1 MRQKTIKRDISCSGI
16 GLHSGKKVTL
26 TLRPAPEDTGIIFV
40 QKGEQGKTMISL
52 SPDKVIST
60 GLATTIGHNGVP
72 IATVEH
78 LLGAI
83 YGLDLDNLYVE
94 VSGEELPIM
103 DGSAASF
110 VFLLRSAGI
119 RKQGK
124 PKKVLAFTRQVHF
137 KDGNKWINVQPYQ
150 GLKVKYTIEFDHPM
164 IGRQEFE
171 FKHSPENFIRKVAK
185 ARTFGFLKDVEKLQ
199 QMGLA
204 LGGSLDNA
212 VVLDDYGVINPEGL
226 RFDDELVRHKIL
238 DFIGDM
244 AVMGLPLWGAFEVH
258 CSGHAFNNAFLR
270 FVHKH
275 QDDFLNLITLDT
287 DTLPQSRQSEQVIL
301 PQPEPVL
308 A

>member
-40 QKGEQGKTMISL
+40 HKGEQGKTVISL

-78 LLGAI
+78 LLGAV
-83 YGLDLDNLYVE
+83 YGLGLDNLYVE

-103 DGSAASF
+103 DGSATTF

-124 PKKVLAFTRQVHF
+124 PKKVLAFTRAVNF
-137 KDGNKWINVQPYQ
+137 KDGDKWIKVQPYQ
-150 GLKVKYTIEFDHPM
+150 GFKVKYIIVFDHPM
-164 IGRQEFE
+164 IGRQVFE
-171 FKHSPENFIRKVAK
+171 FKHSPENFIRVVAK

-199 QMGLA
+199 QLGLA

-226 RFDDELVRHKIL
+226 RFEDELVRHKVL

-244 AVMGLPLWGAFEVH
+244 AVMGLPLWGDFEVH

-275 QDDFLNLITLDT
+275 QDDFLKLIELKTQE
-287 DTLPQSRQSEQVIL
+287 QSKQSEQIL
-301 PQPEPVL
+301 IPQPEPAL

>member
-1 MRQKTIKRDISCSGI
+1 MRQKTIKRAISCSGI

-26 TLRPAPEDTGIIFV
+26 TLRPAPEDCGIIFHH
-40 QKGEQGKTMISL
+40 KGAQGKTVLTL
-52 SPDKVIST
+52 SPGKVVST
-60 GLATTIGHNGVP
+60 GLATTIGQGTVS

-78 LLGAI
+78 LLGAV
-83 YGLDLDNLYVE
+83 YGLGVDNLYVE

-110 VFLLRSAGI
+110 VFLLRSAGL
-119 RKQGK
+119 RNQSK
-124 PKKVLAFTRQVHF
+124 PKKVFAFTRPVRF
-137 KDGNKWINVQPYQ
+137 KDGNKWIKVEPYP
-150 GLKVKYTIEFDHPM
+150 GFKVKYVIEFDHPM

-171 FKHSPENFIRKVAK
+171 FKHSPENFMKMVAK

-212 VVLDDYGVINPEGL
+212 VVLDDYGIINPEGL
-226 RFDDELVRHKIL
+226 RFKDEPVRHKIL

-258 CSGHAFNNAFLR
+258 CSGHGFNNAFLR

-275 QDDFLNLITLDT
+275 QEDFLDLITLDT
-287 DTLPQSRQSEQVIL
+287 LPQLSQPEQAIL